1 MFPVKIWGEK
11 STACMYF
18 IYAFSFIQERNKSAG
33 TALKKKKIRLSVE
46 TKKNKKER
54 LSVVAA
60 LDSVRFLQ
68 VSLHRCMT

>member
-1 MFPVKIWGEK
+1 
-11 STACMYF
+11 MYF

-68 VSLHRCMT
+68 VALHRCMT

>member
-1 MFPVKIWGEK
+1 
-11 STACMYF
+11 MYF
-18 IYAFSFIQERNKSAG
+18 IYAFSFIQERNKSEG
-33 TALKKKKIRLSVE
+33 TALKKKIRLSVE

-68 VSLHRCMT
+68 VALHRCMT

>member
-1 MFPVKIWGEK
+1 
-11 STACMYF
+11 MYVFYLRFF
-18 IYAFSFIQERNKSAG
+18 IYSRKKQISGNSF
-33 TALKKKKIRLSVE
+33 KKKIRLSVE

-68 VSLHRCMT
+68 VALHRCMT

>member
-1 MFPVKIWGEK
+1 MGEK
-11 STACMYF
+11 STACLYF

-33 TALKKKKIRLSVE
+33 TASEKKKKIRLSVE

-60 LDSVRFLQ
+60 LNSVCFLQ
-68 VSLHRCMT
+68 VALHRCMT

>member
-1 MFPVKIWGEK
+1 
-11 STACMYF
+11 MYF

-33 TALKKKKIRLSVE
+33 TALKKNKIKIRLSVE

-68 VSLHRCMT
+68 VALCRCMT

>member
-1 MFPVKIWGEK
+1 MGVKEH
-11 STACMYF
+11 CVYVFYLCFF
-18 IYAFSFIQERNKSAG
+18 IYSRKKQISGNSFKKNKI
-33 TALKKKKIRLSVE
+33 KIRLSVE

-68 VSLHRCMT
+68 VALRRCMT

>member
-1 MFPVKIWGEK
+1 
-11 STACMYF
+11 MYF

-33 TALKKKKIRLSVE
+33 TALKKNKKIRLSVE

-68 VSLHRCMT
+68 VALHR

>member
-1 MFPVKIWGEK
+1 MGGEQ

-33 TALKKKKIRLSVE
+33 TALKKKITRLSVE

-68 VSLHRCMT
+68 VALHRCMT